1 MYGVCAGFCTMY
13 SEIDWLSLEQA
24 FEKKGITRND
34 IVLESGF
41 TLGAPTETI
50 SSYLESYD
58 EYGNIIEST
67 SMEKIDGIEKN
78 IMILMELFQKKSI

>member
-1 MYGVCAGFCTMY
+1 MY

-24 FEKKGITRND
+24 FEKKGITGNG
-34 IVLESGF
+34 IVFESGF
-41 TLGAPTETI
+41 TLEATTETI
-50 SSYLESYD
+50 SSYVENYD